1 MLIKLI
7 KGFKL
12 LSLKLTLKLKS
23 ILGLTKSKGDYIK
36 LISAL
41 STLNKEAIKLLDFV
55 KEVYLFKIKGKRTLL
70 IDLLYNLA
78 SGNLKKSKEPFKII
92 LVNLL

>member
-12 LSLKLTLKLKS
+12 LSLKLTPELKS
-23 ILGLTKSKGDYIK
+23 ILSLAKSKGDYTR
-36 LISAL
+36 LINIL
-41 STLNKEAIKLLDFV
+41 GTLNKEAIKLPDLV
-55 KEVYLFKIKGKRTLL
+55 KEVHLSKIRGERILL
-70 IDLLYNLA
+70 INLLYNLT
-78 SGNLKKSKEPFKII
+78 SGNLKKSKEPLKLI

>member
-1 MLIKLI
+1 
-7 KGFKL
+7 

-23 ILGLTKSKGDYIK
+23 ILGLAKSKGDYTR

-41 STLNKEAIKLLDFV
+41 STLNKEAIKLLDLV
-55 KEVYLFKIKGKRTLL
+55 KEVHLFKIREKRTLL

-78 SGNLKKSKEPFKII
+78 SGNLKKSKEPLKLICRKSGTTI
-92 LVNLL
+92 AQCLIV

>member
-1 MLIKLI
+1 MLTKLI
-7 KGFKL
+7 KEFKL

-23 ILGLTKSKGDYIK
+23 KLSLAKSKGDYIK
-36 LISAL
+36 LISVL
-41 STLNKEAIKLLDFV
+41 GTLNKEAIKLPAFV
-55 KEVYLFKIKGKRTLL
+55 KEVHLFKIRGERTLL

-78 SGNLKKSKEPFKII
+78 SGNLKKSKEPFKQI